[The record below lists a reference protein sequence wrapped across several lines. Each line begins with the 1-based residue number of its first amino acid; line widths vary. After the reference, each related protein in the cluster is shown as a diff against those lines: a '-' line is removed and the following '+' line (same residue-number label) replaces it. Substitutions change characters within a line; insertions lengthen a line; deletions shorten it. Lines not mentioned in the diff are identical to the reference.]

1 MNVSNIQEATI
12 MAQTAEEKRIANNAA
27 VAKHHEKLM
36 LFKVQPLKEE
46 GQAIKDYAQSVG
58 LSAQKLFLEAVRE
71 YMTRHPVKL
80 ETPKKEEQ
88 KVASAFEPQA
98 PQEVKP
104 GTILKNPHGFTTP
117 CIYALVVDGDSFIG
131 DARKGVAKAL
141 EDLEFKQRNGLN
153 YGDLQKAFSESN
165 GNYKI
170 VFLEKLEELDDN
182 YVCAR
187 LNHYRTIERAR
198 KKRREEEQT

>member
-1 MNVSNIQEATI
+1 
-12 MAQTAEEKRIANNAA
+12 MAKTEEEKKEANRKA
-27 VAKHHEKLM
+27 VKDFYANKCME
-36 LFKVQPLKEE
+36 FKVRPRKEE
-46 GQAIKDYAQSVG
+46 GQEFKDYAQATGTSV
-58 LSAQKLFLEAVRE
+58 QQLFLQAVRE

-80 ETPKKEEQ
+80 ETPKKEEPQ
-88 KVASAFEPQA
+88 VASAFEPQA

-198 KKRREEEQT
+198 KKKREEEQT

>member
-1 MNVSNIQEATI
+1 
-12 MAQTAEEKRIANNAA
+12 MAKTSEEKLKQIKELQ
-27 VAKHHEKLM
+27 AKKDAIM
-36 LFKVQPLKEE
+36 LRPDLEE
-46 GQAIKDYAQSVG
+46 GQRIRDTARADGKTVSGYILQ
-58 LSAQKLFLEAVRE
+58 AVRE
-71 YMTRHPVKL
+71 YMMRHPVKL
-80 ETPKKEEQ
+80 EAPKKEEPQ
-88 KVASAFEPQA
+88 VASAFEPQA

-198 KKRREEEQT
+198 KKKREEEQT

>member
-1 MNVSNIQEATI
+1 
-12 MAQTAEEKRIANNAA
+12 MAKTEEEKKEANRKA
-27 VAKHHEKLM
+27 VKDFYANKCME
-36 LFKVQPLKEE
+36 FKVRPRKKE
-46 GQAIKDYAQSVG
+46 GQEFKDYAQATGTSV
-58 LSAQKLFLEAVRE
+58 QQLFLQAVRE

-131 DARKGVAKAL
+131 DARIGVAKAL

-198 KKRREEEQT
+198 KKKREEEQT